1 MEVDNGGTRYEL
13 KMVCDGFYL
22 HQAEGWIRQ
31 HSLGFRTAY
40 PQRRVNNIYFD
51 TVDLDSYNDHL
62 EGVGL
67 RRKLR
72 YRWYGEDLFRA
83 QGQLEIKNK
92 KGRVG
97 WKVTQPLATPLDL
110 AGASWAELGRA
121 LHAASSGVFAE
132 LLGVTRPVSI
142 NTYQRRYFISADGR
156 IRMTLDFDLSAYDQ
170 QLAVRPNLRFK
181 APGVDVIVLEF
192 KSETAQA
199 PALAD
204 ALAEFPL
211 RTIAY
216 SKYVGVIDG
225 IVQE

>member
-1 MEVDNGGTRYEL
+1 MEVENGGTRYEL
-13 KMVCDGFYL
+13 KMVCDGLYR

-51 TVDLDSYNDHL
+51 TYDLDTYNDHL

-72 YRWYGEDLFRA
+72 YRWYGEDLSHAR
-83 QGQLEIKNK
+83 GQLEVKNK

-97 WKVTQPLATPLDL
+97 WKIYQPIAASLDL
-110 AGASWAELGRA
+110 ADAGWAEISRTLQE
-121 LHAASSGVFAE
+121 ASSGVFAE

-142 NTYQRRYFISADGR
+142 NTYQRRYFVSADGR
-156 IRMTLDFDLSAYDQ
+156 VRMTLDFDLLAYDQ
-170 QLAVRPNLRFK
+170 QLSTRPNLQFK

-192 KSETAQA
+192 KSEITQA

-211 RTIAY
+211 RTIAF
-216 SKYVGVIDG
+216 SKYVGVMDG
-225 IVQE
+225 FVQE